1 MPPVQC
7 PECGRFLKQSL
18 VDGLAQADAPCPR
31 CGTTL
36 TAARFG
42 LDAQPTAQPQA
53 ASPSV
58 RPPDL
63 TAGGDDPL
71 AGWDRPG
78 AAAGGTGTPG
88 PDLVLALDPVKAA
101 IAAAVGASFG
111 ALVDR
116 SRTRGVV
123 WGGLLGVVLGALIR
137 ALTEGREG
145 S

>member
-18 VDGLAQADAPCPR
+18 VDGLADADAPCPR

-42 LDAQPTAQPQA
+42 LDPQPTSEAPA
-53 ASPSV
+53 AAASV

-63 TAGGDDPL
+63 AAGGDDPL
-71 AGWDRPG
+71 AGWDQPRG
-78 AAAGGTGTPG
+78 ASAGSRAPG
-88 PDLVLALDPVKAA
+88 PELVLALDPIKAA
-101 IAAAVGASFG
+101 IAAALGASFG

-123 WGGLLGVVLGALIR
+123 WGGLLGLVLGAMIR
-137 ALTEGREG
+137 ALTEGREP